1 MLCYLYFNL
10 SYITCLFNTVFS
22 WVYRLPCTLKHV
34 SHIFSAPIFQPGNC
48 WHGQHVTS
56 DHTREDDQP
65 WPPVPC
71 LIWSWPLPCTHC
83 CHVGPG
89 WWGPTGHTSDLPV
102 SPVFTILVL
111 AWRHRHGDTGGG
123 VVTTNIL
130 SAELLDSHSVS
141 EKLFPKQR
149 VVSNHLTWS

>member
-149 VVSNHLTWS
+149 VVSNQLTWS